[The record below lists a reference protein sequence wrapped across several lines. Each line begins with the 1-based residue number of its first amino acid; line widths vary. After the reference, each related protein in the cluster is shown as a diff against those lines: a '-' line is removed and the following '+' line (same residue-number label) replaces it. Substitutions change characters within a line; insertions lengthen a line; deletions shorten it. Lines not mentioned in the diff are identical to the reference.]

1 MSGSDENHSD
11 KTTTYASSTSPSK
24 TVIFRMNN
32 NETRKECENTYRVRM
47 DCEWI
52 ANRMRIEYEWKANII
67 QIHIHVCTNLVVLV
81 YKVVLPSKL

>member
-1 MSGSDENHSD
+1 
-11 KTTTYASSTSPSK
+11 
-24 TVIFRMNN
+24 
-32 NETRKECENTYRVRM
+32 M